1 MAIDALYKSYFQKSK
16 IFLYPLLDIRRGSS
30 VVPEQTYLSWDGN
43 LTPEDTKLIAVYP
56 KRTDAEYINFE
67 KFVLLKHSRATDF
80 VNINDSQVLVTFDF
94 SDIKEDYMHIING
107 KYNKL
112 NNKLKRKIGDF
123 FEKNS
128 GNYVYVDSYLFSE
141 KYFSLY
147 ADLLGVDENL
157 LKEVGELCSPPDL
170 EKENLIAEVLE
181 INKILG

>member
-30 VVPEQTYLSWDGN
+30 VVPEQTYLSWEGYVN
-43 LTPEDTKLIAVYP
+43 PEDAKLIAVYP
-56 KRTDAEYINFE
+56 KRTDAEYMNFE

-80 VNINDSQVLVTFDF
+80 IHINDSQVLVTFDF

-107 KYNKL
+107 RYNQI
-112 NNKLKRKIGDF
+112 NIKLKRTIRDF

-147 ADLLGVDENL
+147 ANLLGVSENL
-157 LKEVGELCSPPDL
+157 LREVGELCSPPDL

-181 INKILG
+181 NNKILG